1 MAERRKQDGLK
12 KVLGKTD
19 AGQLYTQLN
28 PPRAAPWFLPE
39 VDLPTIKA
47 MMSPWKH
54 KMFLYTL
61 RPLKL
66 KD

>member
-39 VDLPTIKA
+39 AGLPYNQGHDVT
-47 MMSPWKH
+47 METQNVSLHFTP
-54 KMFLYTL
+54 T
-61 RPLKL
+61 
-66 KD
+66 